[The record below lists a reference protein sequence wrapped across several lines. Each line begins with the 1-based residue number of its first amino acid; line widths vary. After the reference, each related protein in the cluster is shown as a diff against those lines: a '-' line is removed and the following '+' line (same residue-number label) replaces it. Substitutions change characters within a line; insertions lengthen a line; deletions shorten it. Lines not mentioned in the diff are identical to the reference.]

1 MGLTRFFV
9 PFSWRFQDG
18 CVLSGHFFGSVAL
31 YAMAIR
37 VYGVD
42 ESHEEI
48 YRWLSLLQAIFEI
61 ELYYLFYLPPS
72 FPPSLNLSVFFQF
85 FDLIPVVH
93 YGGRRRE
100 IKWKVFN

>member
-1 MGLTRFFV
+1 
-9 PFSWRFQDG
+9 
-18 CVLSGHFFGSVAL
+18 
-31 YAMAIR
+31 MAIR
-37 VYGVD
+37 IYRAD
-42 ESHEEI
+42 ESYEEI

-61 ELYYLFYLPPS
+61 ELYYLFYLPL
-72 FPPSLNLSVFFQF
+72 PPSLNLSAFFQF